1 MVRSIQSVMPATSP
15 RSLLIGSL
23 LSLLTG
29 CVGVSWQAA
38 SDSPAPGSPVA
49 VTASVRS
56 VQVRP
61 APPDGDPVVASP
73 DHGPEINRGIPPSR
87 SLPELGFP
95 EIEPGS
101 LSQPAQPETGVAEQQ
116 AFPETEENLWD
127 RLNSGFRLGNLEE
140 LPGRVEKFE
149 RWYGGNPKYFERLGD
164 RAYWFLHYILE
175 EVENRGMPTEIAI
188 LPAIE
193 SAFRP
198 DATSRARAVGMWQF
212 ISATGRRYGLRQD
225 WWMDARRDLVQSTR
239 AALDYLEYLSQEF
252 DGDWELALAAYNAG
266 EGAVRRQ
273 IRRNRKRNLPT
284 TYAHLKL
291 KRETREYVPRLMA
304 VRNILRDPEKYDIVL
319 KPLEN
324 RPTLRVIDL
333 EIQTD
338 ISVAASYLS
347 LTRKQ
352 LHFLNLGYKRWVTPP
367 NGPHH
372 LVVPAEEA
380 QTLLAGLAELTP
392 TQRMQW
398 AHHRVKSGEYL
409 GRIARLHG
417 VSVQSIRQANRLK
430 SDLIHPGQELR
441 IPLIAGANQ
450 YAGPTWGSGSGETVT
465 HLVVP
470 GDSLWKISRIYHVR
484 LADLLQWN
492 QLTRS
497 ALLHPGQSIIVRP

>member
-1 MVRSIQSVMPATSP
+1 MVRSIQSDMPLSLP
-15 RSLLIGSL
+15 KSLLFCAL
-23 LSLLTG
+23 LLPLPG
-29 CVGVSWQAA
+29 CAGGSWQAT
-38 SDSPAPGSPVA
+38 PGSPVTVSA
-49 VTASVRS
+49 VA
-56 VQVRP
+56 
-61 APPDGDPVVASP
+61 
-73 DHGPEINRGIPPSR
+73 
-87 SLPELGFP
+87 LPELSEPASTDGNLLAASAANVPGSDREIVPSRLLPELDFP
-95 EIEPGS
+95 EIEPGI
-101 LSQPAQPETGVAEQQ
+101 LSDPARESEPAEPE
-116 AFPETEENLWD
+116 AFPESTDNLWD
-127 RLNSGFRLGNLEE
+127 RLNRGFRLGNLEE

-149 RWYGGNPKYFERLGD
+149 RRYGSYPMYFERLGD

-175 EVENRGMPTEIAI
+175 EVESRDMPTEIAI

-198 DATSRARAVGMWQF
+198 DATSRARAAGMWQF

-225 WWMDARRDLVQSTR
+225 WWMDARRDLVHSTR

-273 IRRNRKRNLPT
+273 IRRNRNRNLPT

-304 VRNILRDPEKYDIVL
+304 VRNILRDPEKYGIAL

-338 ISVAASYLS
+338 ISVAASFLS
-347 LTRKQ
+347 LTLKQ
-352 LHFLNLGYKRWVTPP
+352 LHFLNLGYKRRVTPP

-372 LVVPAEEA
+372 LVVPADESQALLEG
-380 QTLLAGLAELTP
+380 LAGLTP
-392 TQRMQW
+392 TQRLQW
-398 AHHRVKSGEYL
+398 AHHKVKSGEYL
-409 GRIARLHG
+409 GKIARLHG
-417 VSVQSIRQANRLK
+417 VSIRSIRQVNRLK

-441 IPLIAGANQ
+441 IPLSAGAIQ

-470 GDSLWKISRIYHVR
+470 GDSLWKISRIYGAR
-484 LADLLQWN
+484 LDDLLQWN

-497 ALLHPGQSIIVRP
+497 TILHPGQSIIVSP

>member
-1 MVRSIQSVMPATSP
+1 MVRSIQSDM
-15 RSLLIGSL
+15 L
-23 LSLLTG
+23 LSLPKSLLFCALLLLLPG
-29 CVGVSWQAA
+29 CAGGAWQAA
-38 SDSPAPGSPVA
+38 SGNPAA
-49 VTASVRS
+49 VSEASRS
-56 VQVRP
+56 VLSGP
-61 APPDGDPVVASP
+61 ASADGNLLAVSTAQGTGTDR
-73 DHGPEINRGIPPSR
+73 EIVPSR
-87 SLPELGFP
+87 FLPELEFP
-95 EIEPGS
+95 EIEPGI
-101 LSQPAQPETGVAEQQ
+101 LSEPAQESEPAEPE
-116 AFPETEENLWD
+116 AFPESTENLWN
-127 RLNSGFRLGNLEE
+127 RLNRGFRLGNLEE

-149 RWYGGNPKYFERLGD
+149 RWYGSNPRYFERLRD

-175 EVENRGMPTEIAI
+175 EVESRGMPTEIAI

-239 AALDYLEYLSQEF
+239 AALDYLEFLSQEF

-273 IRRNRKRNLPT
+273 IRRNRNLNLPT
-284 TYAHLKL
+284 TYAHLRL
-291 KRETREYVPRLMA
+291 KRETRDYVPRLMA
-304 VRNILRDPEKYDIVL
+304 VRNILRDPGKYDIVL

-324 RPTLRVIDL
+324 RPILRVIDL

-338 ISVAASYLS
+338 ISVAANFLS
-347 LTRKQ
+347 LSRKQ

-372 LVVPAEEA
+372 LVVPEDEA
-380 QTLLAGLAELTP
+380 GDLLKGLAGLTP

-398 AHHRVKSGEYL
+398 AHHKVKSGEYL
-409 GRIARLHG
+409 GKIARLHG
-417 VSVQSIRQANRLK
+417 VSIRSIRQANRLK

-441 IPLIAGANQ
+441 IPLSAGANQ

-470 GDSLWKISRIYHVR
+470 GDSLWKISRTYGAN
-484 LADLLQWN
+484 LSDLLQWN

-497 ALLHPGQSIIVRP
+497 TILHPGQSIIVSP